1 MRSKSVDVRIKGGG
15 ANEWWWGRRTSPS
28 PTRDNAAHAEPAEVE
43 DPLQAQLDR
52 LYRRILMSAKSSRRL
67 SRRNSQLLE
76 NPFAPHSKSS
86 PHFVQVQENGTYPS
100 SPTTVTNGFNSP
112 TSVHSATTASYNGN
126 ATKPQRRQSFLGS
139 LFSGSKE
146 RLNQPYTN
154 GFNSTLNNN
163 NVNNNG
169 ATPSS
174 TSSGYWSSSRQSS
187 PRTEY
192 PYSGALGR
200 QRASSA
206 SVQYVQNVV
215 EHRPGTAKEA
225 ALETFAVIAQKRIC
239 VVRKFGSHVD
249 NHVTSLLDRLGR
261 DANTEATYLTVDQ
274 QTGAEVLDA
283 VQRPGL
289 PLVFI
294 NGDCV
299 GGINEMRAL
308 HRSGYLAE
316 ALTPHDYDLIVLG
329 GGAGGLAAA
338 KEAASLGKRVACLNY
353 IPGQENGTP
362 APSASLINIDRI
374 PKKIV
379 QQAAVIGNIVHNA
392 EKFGWKI
399 EEAEEKAKFTWN
411 TLQKLLQE
419 HVSQFNKDNEA
430 SLNDAKVTYLNEHGI
445 FNGTHQV
452 LLQDNKTLSADRFM
466 LAVGLK
472 SKLPHLKNAVDCC
485 IGADELFA
493 QTQNPGKTLCI
504 GDSFVSLEIAG
515 FLNALGNDVTVLLRS
530 SLIRGFDEE
539 VAEKIQRHM
548 ESCGVK
554 FMTGIPTKLERKEAK
569 SEESPGVVTVTGE
582 QSLSDGAT
590 EEFTIDFNTV
600 VSAAQRE
607 PRTANLNFQKPN
619 IKLST
624 SGKVLGRHEQ
634 SQTAPHVY
642 TVGDVLEGAMEF
654 SPVST
659 HSAKLLMRRL
669 YLGSMERTDYERVLT
684 SVLTPLEYCS
694 CGLSEKEAG
703 HQFGT
708 ENISIYTAPI
718 TTVDA
723 TVPGD
728 WQKYAFCKAVFFK
741 TENERL
747 VGFQVLAPNASEICT
762 GFAMCLKLNAKRKD
776 FDQLLTIHPT
786 ASEAFTRLEMRQPE
800 AKKATF

>member
-1 MRSKSVDVRIKGGG
+1 MRSKSVDRGARIKVGG
-15 ANEWWWGRRTSPS
+15 AEWWWNHGPNRSTAEDAP
-28 PTRDNAAHAEPAEVE
+28 AEPE

-52 LYRRILMSAKSSRRL
+52 LYRRILMSAKSSRRS
-67 SRRNSQLLE
+67 SRRGSLLE
-76 NPFAPHSKSS
+76 NPFAPQQPKTS
-86 PHFVQVQENGTYPS
+86 PHFVHVQENVLGSALPS
-100 SPTTVTNGFNSP
+100 SPVSNGLSSP
-112 TSVHSATTASYNGN
+112 TSVHSVTTATYNGN
-126 ATKPQRRQSFLGS
+126 AAKPQRRQSFLGS

-146 RLNQPYTN
+146 RLNQPSLYSN
-154 GFNSTLNNN
+154 GYSPALNNN
-163 NVNNNG
+163 NLNNNNG
-169 ATPSS
+169 TTPSS

-206 SVQYVQNVV
+206 SVQYVQSVV
-215 EHRPGTAKEA
+215 EHRPSTAKEA
-225 ALETFAVIAQKRIC
+225 ALETFSVIAQKRIC

-274 QTGAEVLDA
+274 QTGAEILDA

-299 GGINEMRAL
+299 GGINEMRTL
-308 HRSGYLAE
+308 HRTGYLAE

-353 IPGQENGTP
+353 IPGQETGESRPT
-362 APSASLINIDRI
+362 ASLINIDRI

-379 QQAAVIGNIVHNA
+379 QQAALIGNTMKNA
-392 EKFGWKI
+392 EKYGWKI
-399 EEAEEKAKFTWN
+399 KDKEEQANFNWK
-411 TLQKLLQE
+411 TLRGLLQE
-419 HVSQFNKDNEA
+419 HVNEINKENQQ
-430 SLNDAKVTYLNEHGI
+430 SLTDSKVTYLNEHGI

-452 LLQDNKTLSADRFM
+452 LLQDNRTLSADRFM

-472 SKLPHLKNAVDCC
+472 SKLPQLKNAVDCC

-504 GDSFVSLEIAG
+504 GDSYVSLEIAG

-530 SLIRGFDEE
+530 TVIRGFDEE

-554 FMTGIPTKLERKEAK
+554 FMTGITTKLERKQPRTD
-569 SEESPGVVTVTGE
+569 ESPGIVTVSGE
-582 QSLSDGAT
+582 QSLPDGAT
-590 EEFTIDFNTV
+590 EEFEIDFNTV
-600 VSAAQRE
+600 LSAAQRE
-607 PRTANLNFQKPN
+607 PRTTNLNFQKPN

-669 YLGSMERTDYERVLT
+669 YLGSMERTDYERVLI
-684 SVLTPLEYCS
+684 SVLTPLEFCS
-694 CGLSEKEAG
+694 CGLSEREAAQ
-703 HQFGT
+703 HFGS
-708 ENISIYTAPI
+708 ENITVYTSPI
-718 TTVDA
+718 TTMDA

-747 VGFQVLAPNASEICT
+747 VGFQVLAPNASEIST

-776 FDQLLTIHPT
+776 FDQLLAVHPT
-786 ASEAFTRLEMRQPE
+786 ASEAFTRLELRQIE
-800 AKKATF
+800 AKMATF